1 MAEHVILDIL
11 KRCTNFTPTKS
22 KNGYFVGVGS
32 ISLCPECAT
41 MRSSDY
47 ELHYNKCKKELEALP
62 WEKVVENP
70 RLPQKDEY
78 PTENGEYVTMLDC
91 NEHEVLVNT
100 FRNGKWLL
108 YNNTHVKWW
117 MSLTRLG
124 ITDV

>member
-1 MAEHVILDIL
+1 MEGNEILEVL
-11 KRCTNFTPTKS
+11 KRCANFTPTKG
-22 KNGYFVGVGS
+22 KNGYFVGVGT

-41 MRSSDY
+41 MRSCDY
-47 ELHYNKCKKELEALP
+47 ELHYNQYKKELEALP

-100 FRNGKWLL
+100 FKNGSWLL
-108 YNNTHVKWW
+108 YHNTHVKWW
-117 MSLTRLG
+117 MPLTRLG
-124 ITDV
+124 ISDV